1 MAPRDAKASRRVR
14 DEEVV
19 ATLVK
24 VILEEGTVAS
34 QKRLA
39 ELVNDHLGKGRH
51 VTPERVRVLAA
62 RSGLVGLTIRARITG
77 ETPDLDKCPVCRS
90 KLKRTSNRTLTGS
103 TASTGYKCTRCPWW
117 TGREMRV
124 PQHYVFTARVA
135 RADGRKGQLSFVQPG
150 RGGTARLS

>member
-1 MAPRDAKASRRVR
+1 MATKDAARPSKRVR

-19 ATLVK
+19 ALLVK

-39 ELVNDHLGKGRH
+39 ELVNDALGASRH

-62 RSGLVGLTIRARITG
+62 RSGLVGLTIRARVQG

-90 KLKRTSNRTLTGS
+90 RLRRTSNRTLTGS
-103 TASTGYKCTRCPWW
+103 TAATGYKCTRCPWW
-117 TGREMRV
+117 TGRDLRI
-124 PQHYVFTARVA
+124 PQHYVFTARVT
-135 RADGRKGQLSFVQPG
+135 RADGRRGQLAFVPG
-150 RGGTARLS
+150 ERRGRLG